1 MVNTQTKMAQAL
13 RYIALELGQH
23 PDRNVPKNPVYYA
36 LSKAQE
42 IIEEHDASGAE
53 DAVNLLVMREAL
65 RDYASA
71 EYVRG
76 RDIRAGKGDAAARG
90 EDTRE
95 RFAQGCDIR
104 RRAALKMAEE
114 IES

>member
-1 MVNTQTKMAQAL
+1 MVNTQTKLAQAL
-13 RYIALELGQH
+13 RAMVAAVTPADIA
-23 PDRNVPKNPVYYA
+23 A
-36 LSKAQE
+36 ATAQARE
-42 IIEEHDASGAE
+42 VIAEHDASTE

-71 EYVRG
+71 EYIRG
-76 RDIRAGKGDAAARG
+76 RDLRDGKGDAAAWG
-90 EDTRE
+90 ADTRE

-114 IES
+114 LE

>member
-1 MVNTQTKMAQAL
+1 MVNMQAKLAQAL
-13 RYIALELGQH
+13 RFIALELAQH
-23 PDRNVPKNPVYYA
+23 RDANTPKNPVSYSLQTARDA
-36 LSKAQE
+36 LAV
-42 IIEEHDASGAE
+42 HDESAE

-76 RDIRAGKGDAAARG
+76 RDIRDGKGDAKGWGA
-90 EDTRE
+90 DTRE

-114 IES
+114 IEG